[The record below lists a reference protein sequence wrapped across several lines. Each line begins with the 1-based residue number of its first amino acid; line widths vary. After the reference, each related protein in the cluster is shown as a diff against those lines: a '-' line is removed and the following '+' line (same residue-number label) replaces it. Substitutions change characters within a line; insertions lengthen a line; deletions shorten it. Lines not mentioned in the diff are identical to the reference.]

1 MIDDSDVG
9 APARAATAAAGKR
22 HLIIFTTDAGFIM
35 PTMSVIDQLLAQP
48 AVLERADLIVYLVD
62 IDADRR
68 RMLED
73 AFAHL
78 PVRFVAMPADLL
90 ELSGE
95 VSFNPTHV
103 PRSTLARLSL
113 GTLLP
118 ERYEHILYLDGD
130 IQLLGDI
137 APLVAYEVAPGKI
150 ASVNEGVWMYEGD
163 GGGYWRGMSVYLAGL
178 GLKSPLDYFNA
189 GILAFRRETWRTK
202 SAEALNFFTENSE
215 LCRFHDQSALN
226 FVFNGQREILS
237 PLYNYISSYA
247 DLELADRLKPRIV
260 HFTGA
265 AKPWFSRA
273 RPWRGRFIPHYDII
287 RARYPVLAVFERPK
301 SPAEIAQIEREAD
314 ARRRKLMMLTP
325 WRPMLRR
332 RKLINYLQDTSFAF

>member
-1 MIDDSDVG
+1 MIDDSDTG

-22 HLIIFTTDAGFIM
+22 HLIIFTTDAGFMM

-68 RMLED
+68 RALED
-73 AFAHL
+73 SFGHL
-78 PVRFVAMPADLL
+78 PVSFVDMPADLL
-90 ELSGE
+90 ALPGD
-95 VSFNPTHV
+95 VRFNRTHV

-113 GTLLP
+113 GALLP

-130 IQLLGDI
+130 VQVLGDI
-137 APLVAYEVAPGKI
+137 APLVAHEVAPGKI

-163 GGGYWRGMSVYLAGL
+163 GGGYWRGMSAYLTGL

-202 SAEALNFFTENSE
+202 SAEALNFFIENSE

-226 FVFNGQREILS
+226 AVFKGRREVLS

-247 DLELADRLKPRIV
+247 DLDLADRLQPRIV

-265 AKPWFSRA
+265 AKPWFSRC
-273 RPWRGRFIPHYDII
+273 RPWRGRFLPHYESL
-287 RARYPVLAVFERPK
+287 RARYPVLAAFERPK
-301 SPAEIAQIEREAD
+301 SPAEIAQIEQEAE
-314 ARRRKLMMLTP
+314 ARRRKMMMFTP

-332 RKLINYLQDTSFAF
+332 RKLIRYLQDTRFAF

>member
-1 MIDDSDVG
+1 MIDDSDKD
-9 APARAATAAAGKR
+9 APAQAATAGTGKR
-22 HLIIFTTDAGFIM
+22 HLIIFTTDAGFMM

-48 AVLERADLIVYLVD
+48 RVMERADIIVYLVD

-68 RMLED
+68 RALED
-73 AFAHL
+73 SFGHL
-78 PVRFVAMPADLL
+78 PVSFVDIPADLL
-90 ELSGE
+90 RLSGD

-113 GTLLP
+113 GELLP

-137 APLVAYEVAPGKI
+137 APLVEHEVAPGKI

-163 GGGYWRGMSVYLAGL
+163 GGGYWRGMREYLAGI

-189 GILAFRRETWRTK
+189 GVLAFRRETWRTK
-202 SAEALNFFTENSE
+202 SAEALRFFTENSE

-226 FVFNGQREILS
+226 FVFNGQREVLS

-265 AKPWFSRA
+265 AKPWFSRS
-273 RPWRGRFIPHYDII
+273 RPWRGRFLPHYDSL
-287 RARYPVLAVFERPK
+287 RARYPVLASFERTK
-301 SPAEIAQIEREAD
+301 SADEIAQIEQEAE
-314 ARRRKLMMLTP
+314 ARRCKMMMLTP
-325 WRPMLRR
+325 WRPVLRR
-332 RKLINYLQDTSFAF
+332 RKLINYLQNTNFAV